1 MNRKM
6 TTRVVAAIAVAA
18 SAALVLAGC
27 GASLSGSKKPA
38 GGASASAA
46 TWKPTKAVDL
56 YVGYDPGGSG
66 DPVARELALMLQN
79 DWGVSVNV
87 QNRSGASGAEATTEV
102 LQAKPDGYSIAVA
115 PASQLTVTPL
125 ISTDQLPFHSTKDW
139 TSIAGLLDQQNGI
152 MARPDSGWTDIK
164 DFIKAAKAK
173 PGQLTVGVPSVS
185 GANAMAVASLEKV
198 AGIKVK
204 IVPFSGGSGESSV
217 ALLGGQIDAICATLS
232 GQLGL
237 LQAGKLVSL
246 GHSGDKPYTAAKS
259 TPLSKQGYPIT
270 GLANTVYYVYGPK
283 KMPADVLAA
292 YDAEIKKIQAGE
304 TYRTWLKTNSYNP
317 HEVYGA
323 DAAKELDKAETDAKQ
338 GVQLLTDA
346 GLNLT
351 QKK

>member
-1 MNRKM
+1 MNR
-6 TTRVVAAIAVAA
+6 TISTRIAAATAIAVATG
-18 SAALVLAGC
+18 LVLAGC
-27 GASLSGSKKPA
+27 STSLGGSKPSD
-38 GGASASAA
+38 SASAD
-46 TWKPTKAVDL
+46 WKPTKSVDL

-66 DPVARELALMLQN
+66 DPVARELALLMQD

-87 QNRSGASGAEATTEV
+87 QNRSGASGAEATTQV
-102 LQAKPDGYSIAVA
+102 LQSKPDGYSIAVA

-125 ISTDQLPFHSTKDW
+125 ISTDALPFHSTKDW
-139 TSIAGLLDQQNGI
+139 TTLSGLLDQQNGI
-152 MARPDSGWTDIK
+152 MVRPQSGWKDIK

-173 PGQLTVGVPSVS
+173 PNQLTVGVPSVS

-198 AGIKVK
+198 ANIKVK

-237 LQAGKLVSL
+237 LQAGQLMSL
-246 GHSGDKPYTAAKS
+246 GHSGDKAYTAAKS
-259 TPLSKQGYPIT
+259 TPLSKQGYAIT

-283 KMPADVLAA
+283 GMKANVADGIEN
-292 YDAEIKKIQAGE
+292 EIKKVQAS
-304 TYRTWLKTNSYNP
+304 TAYKTWLKTNSYNA
-317 HEVYGA
+317 HTVYGA
-323 DAAKELDKAETDAKQ
+323 DASKELDQAEKDAKE

-351 QKK
+351 QHK

>member
-1 MNRKM
+1 MNRKIS
-6 TTRVVAAIAVAA
+6 TRIAAAIAVTVATGV
-18 SAALVLAGC
+18 VLAGC
-27 GASLSGSKKPA
+27 STAGSAKPSS
-38 GGASASAA
+38 SASV
-46 TWKPTKAVDL
+46 WKPTKSVDL

-66 DPVARELALMLQN
+66 DPVARELALLMQD

-87 QNRSGASGAEATTEV
+87 QNRSGASGAEATTQV
-102 LQAKPDGYSIAVA
+102 LQSKPDGYSIAVA

-139 TSIAGLLDQQNGI
+139 TTLSGLLDQQNGI
-152 MARPDSGWTDIK
+152 MVQPSSGWKGIK

-173 PGQLTVGVPSVS
+173 PNQLTVGVPSVS

-198 AGIKVK
+198 ANIKVK

-217 ALLGGQIDAICATLS
+217 ALLGGQINAICATLS

-237 LQAGKLVSL
+237 LQAGQLVSL
-246 GHSGDKPYTAAKS
+246 GHSGDKPYAATGVKS

-283 KMPADVLAA
+283 GMKSNVTTGIE
-292 YDAEIKKIQAGE
+292 AEIKKVQASSA
-304 TYRTWLKTNSYNP
+304 YKTWLKTNSYNAHP
-317 HEVYGA
+317 VYGA
-323 DAAKELDKAETDAKQ
+323 DAAKELDQAEKDAKQ